1 MVTKR
6 GKRKERSL
14 RMHGEKKIKNE
25 KWRGW
30 ERMKEQKMKKS
41 DLRRLK
47 R

>member
-14 RMHGEKKIKNE
+14 RMYGEKKIKNV